1 MDYLHDANGLFATVH
16 HDTVG
21 LAAEKKVR
29 SKVYTV
35 VTATALDASLL
46 TLFGPPAPS
55 LQVGSLSHSQ
65 GASHT
70 MSKISVVNPILQPCS
85 P

>member
-1 MDYLHDANGLFATVH
+1 MDYLHGANGLFATVH

-46 TLFGPPAPS
+46 LTLFGLAPS
-55 LQVGSLSHSQ
+55 L
-65 GASHT
+65 
-70 MSKISVVNPILQPCS
+70 
-85 P
+85 